1 VELFSRR
8 KIKQEDLQAG
18 IGFHPDGIAVAVV
31 KRQMNGR
38 PTVQSMRF
46 QPYTDSESYSDVC
59 RKLASEFNLRSMKSV
74 LVLPP
79 DDYSM
84 LQVESPG
91 VEPGELR
98 GAVRWQIKDLIDFH
112 IDDAT
117 IDLFPLPVPKRAGVN
132 GKLSVVAARNSLIQ
146 NRVDLLGGAGIEIEA
161 IDITELALRNLVLLD
176 QGNSG
181 AHAFLY
187 ISSGYGMIEVI
198 NESQLYLSRQ
208 IKFNLKDLEQVSG
221 SAEIEWGGSPVLD
234 NLVLEIQRSMDFYE
248 SQFGEGPV
256 KRVSVMP
263 SATDT
268 IDGLLQFAQNNLEAT
283 VGKFELADMLDGME
297 SVSLDTT
304 THCLVTLGGA
314 LRGAI

>member
-1 VELFSRR
+1 M
-8 KIKQEDLQAG
+8 QAG
-18 IGFHPDGIAVAVV
+18 IGFHPDGISVAVV
-31 KRQMNGR
+31 KRQTGGGSTLQN
-38 PTVQSMRF
+38 MRF
-46 QPYTDSESYSDVC
+46 QPYNDAESYSDVC
-59 RKLASEFNLRSMKSV
+59 GKIASELDLRSMKSV

-91 VEPGELR
+91 VEPAELR

-117 IDLFPLPVPKRAGVN
+117 IDLFALPEPKRAGVS

-161 IDITELALRNLVLLD
+161 IDITELALRNLALLD
-176 QGNSG
+176 KGDSG
-181 AHAFLY
+181 AHAFIYL
-187 ISSGYGMIEVI
+187 SSGYGMIEII

-208 IKFNLKDLEQVSG
+208 IKVDLKDLEQA
-221 SAEIEWGGSPVLD
+221 SANAEAEWGNPLLD

>member
-8 KIKQEDLQAG
+8 KLKQDLQAG
-18 IGFHPDGIAVAVV
+18 IGFHPDGISVAVV
-31 KRQMNGR
+31 KRQTGGR
-38 PTVQSMRF
+38 STLQNMRF
-46 QPYTDSESYSDVC
+46 QPYNDSESYSDVC
-59 RKLASEFNLRSMKSV
+59 GKIASELDLRSMKSV

-91 VEPGELR
+91 VEPAELR

-117 IDLFPLPVPKRAGVN
+117 IDLFALPEPKRAGVS

-161 IDITELALRNLVLLD
+161 IDITELALRNLALLENSNS
-176 QGNSG
+176 GNG
-181 AHAFLY
+181 AHAILY
-187 ISSGYGMIEVI
+187 LSPGYGMIEVI
-198 NESQLYLSRQ
+198 NDSQLYLSRQ
-208 IKFNLKDLEQVSG
+208 IKVNLKDLEQVSS
-221 SAEIEWGGSPVLD
+221 SAEGEWGNPVLD

-256 KRVSVMP
+256 QRVSVMP
-263 SATDT
+263 CSADAV
-268 IDGLLQFAQNNLEAT
+268 DGLLQFAQNNLEAA
-283 VGKFELADMLDGME
+283 VGMFELKDMLDGMD
-297 SVSLDTT
+297 SMPQDTISNCLVSL
-304 THCLVTLGGA
+304 GAA
-314 LRGAI
+314 LRGAT